1 MSPKKSSTSTSNL
14 FNLEFIFNNVTDLI
28 FLVKIEG
35 KDKYRFE
42 SVNESYL
49 EVTKLKKEDIIGKTF
64 EEVLSPNVFGNVK
77 KVYDTIIKTGKS
89 IVNEELWTDIP
100 VSNLLVEVKLT
111 PVSINSKKITHIL
124 GSARDITERKKRE
137 DMEVGY
143 KALLDTVTEAI
154 YIQDKE
160 GKFLDINKGALDMY
174 GYKREDFIGKTPEF
188 LSAPG
193 KNDLE
198 KTIAHVKKAFEGNTQ
213 YFNFWGLRKNGEAF
227 PKEVILNKTNYL
239 GQDAVI
245 ATARDISD
253 RYENEEKQRKYTT
266 ELKELNAAKDKFFSI
281 IAHDL
286 RSPFN
291 GLLGFSKVLSDE
303 FDDLTKD
310 EVKEYISYVYSSAKN
325 VFNLI
330 ENLLQW
336 SRIQTGRMEFQP
348 IRIDL
353 YELVFKIVNL
363 FTSVAI
369 EKHITLRNLVPINA
383 VIKADQN
390 MLNSIIQNLI
400 ANALKFTNQGG
411 TVAVSYEHINDFH
424 KITVTDNGVGI
435 SNENQKKLF
444 RIDTQYSTTG
454 TANEEGTGLGLIL
467 CGELA
472 EQNGGH
478 IHVESELEKGS
489 KFTIILP
496 AIN

>member
-1 MSPKKSSTSTSNL
+1 MRAKKTEVNTSNL

-42 SVNESYL
+42 SVNNSYL
-49 EVTKLKKEDIIGKTF
+49 EHTKMKKEDIIGKTF
-64 EEVLSPNVFGNVK
+64 EEVLTPNVFEKVK
-77 KVYDTIIKTGKS
+77 KIYENIIKTGETV
-89 IVNEELWTDIP
+89 VNEELWEDIP
-100 VSNLLVEVKLT
+100 AKRLDVEVKLS

-124 GSARDITERKKRE
+124 GSARDITERKKRKE
-137 DMEVGY
+137 MQIGY
-143 KALLDTVTEAI
+143 KVLFDAVTEAI

-160 GKFLDINKGALDMY
+160 GKFLDVNKGALNMY
-174 GYKREDFIGKTPEF
+174 GYKREDFIGNTPEF
-188 LSAPG
+188 LSASG

-198 KTIAHVKKAFEGNTQ
+198 ATIEHVKKAFTGETQ
-213 YFNFWGLRKNGEAF
+213 MFYWWGRRKNGEDF
-227 PKEVILNKTNYL
+227 PKEVILNKTNFL
-239 GQDAVI
+239 GEEAVI

-253 RYENEEKQRKYTT
+253 RFQNEEKQKEYTL
-266 ELKELNAAKDKFFSI
+266 ELKELNDAKDKFFSI

-303 FDDLTKD
+303 FDELTND
-310 EVKEYISYVYSSAKN
+310 EIKEYISYVYSSAKN

-353 YELVFKIVNL
+353 YELVFKVVNL

-369 EKHITLRNLVPINA
+369 EKHISLRNGIPMNTV
-383 VIKADQN
+383 VKADQN

-400 ANALKFTNQGG
+400 ANALKFTSHGG
-411 TVAVSYEHINDFH
+411 AVDIGYDVVDGFH
-424 KITVTDNGVGI
+424 NVIVTDNGVGI
-435 SNENQKKLF
+435 SKENQKKLF
-444 RIDTQYSTTG
+444 RIDSHYSTIG

-467 CGELA
+467 CRELA
-472 EQNGGH
+472 EQNGGG
-478 IHVESELEKGS
+478 IEVDSNIEKGS
-489 KFTIILP
+489 RFTVKLP
-496 AIN
+496 VIN

>member
-1 MSPKKSSTSTSNL
+1 MSPKKTTANTSNL

-35 KDKYRFE
+35 KNKYRFE
-42 SVNESYL
+42 SVNNSYL
-49 EVTKLKKEDIIGKTF
+49 EVTKMKKEDIIGKTF
-64 EEVLSPNVFGNVK
+64 EEVLSPQVFENVK
-77 KVYDTIIKTGKS
+77 KVYEKILKTGES

-100 VSNLLVEVKLT
+100 ASNLLVEVKLS
-111 PVSINSKKITHIL
+111 PVSINSKKITHVL

-143 KALLDTVTEAI
+143 KVLLDAVTEAI

-160 GKFLDINKGALDMY
+160 GKFLDVNKGALDMY
-174 GYKREDFIGKTPEF
+174 GYKREDFIGNTPGF
-188 LSAPG
+188 LSAEG
-193 KNDLE
+193 KNDMQ
-198 KTIAHVKKAFEGNTQ
+198 KTIEHVKKAFNGETQ
-213 YFNFWGLRKNGEAF
+213 IFNFWGKRKNGEAF
-227 PKEVILNKTNYL
+227 PKEVILNKTIFH

-253 RYENEEKQRKYTT
+253 RYEDEEKQKRYTA
-266 ELKELNAAKDKFFSI
+266 ELKELNDAKDKFFSI

-303 FDDLTKD
+303 FEELTN
-310 EVKEYISYVYSSAKN
+310 EEIKEYISYVYSSAKN

-353 YELVFKIVNL
+353 FELVFKIVNL

-369 EKHITLRNLVPINA
+369 EKHITLRNVVPLNII
-383 VIKADQN
+383 IKADQN
-390 MLNSIIQNLI
+390 MLNSIIQNLV
-400 ANALKFTNQGG
+400 ANALKFTNTGG
-411 TVAVSYEHINDFH
+411 AVTISYELIDDFH
-424 KITVTDNGVGI
+424 HITVSDNGVGI
-435 SNENQKKLF
+435 SKENQKKLF
-444 RIDTQYSTTG
+444 RIDAHYSTTG

-467 CGELA
+467 CRELA
-472 EQNGGH
+472 EQNGGN
-478 IHVESELEKGS
+478 IHLESDIDKGS
-489 KFTIILP
+489 KFTVTLP
-496 AIN
+496 AI